1 MNAEQATDILRS
13 LSVEKRQ
20 EALKLYNFLG
30 ERMKGKTPQGGNWD
44 ELSPQ
49 IKLVLK
55 FAFAIEYGRR
65 TAGNEPT
72 AKAKQPTGQSKTN

>member
-1 MNAEQATDILRS
+1 MTSFYKGGTMNTEQATDILRS

-30 ERMKGKTPQGGNWD
+30 ERMKGKTPQGGDWD
-44 ELSPQ
+44 KLSPQ
-49 IKLVLK
+49 MKMLLK

-65 TAGNEPT
+65 TPG
-72 AKAKQPTGQSKTN
+72 K

>member
-30 ERMKGKTPQGGNWD
+30 ERMKGKTPQGGDWD

-49 IKLVLK
+49 MKMLLK

-65 TAGNEPT
+65 TPG
-72 AKAKQPTGQSKTN
+72 K

>member
-20 EALKLYNFLG
+20 EALKLYNYLS
-30 ERMKGKTPQGGNWD
+30 ERMKGTTPQGGNWD

-49 IKLVLK
+49 IKLILK

-65 TAGNEPT
+65 TAGNEP
-72 AKAKQPTGQSKTN
+72 AEQSKTN